1 MTLRVVHLVTSFDT
15 GGLQNG
21 IVNLINNSDPNRV
34 EHVVLSMWSETG
46 LAERLNVGEVR
57 SLGLGRGRV
66 PHAWRRVAEELKDL
80 SPHVLHTR
88 NWGTYPDGVRAARAA
103 GVKACVHG
111 FHGRDVH
118 NARGEILRRRV
129 LGRLLAF
136 RTSRIVTL
144 TPTMKREYVRDF
156 RVPAKMIEIIPNG
169 IDLGRVAEHEADEA
183 LRSSF
188 TVSAVGRLDPVK
200 NFSLLIRA
208 FHGCRHRAATDRL
221 VIAGDGPE
229 RSRLDELVRELDLGS
244 AVEFLGMRKDVPSV
258 LKAADVFVQPSI
270 YEGMSN
276 TLVEAMACGVPVVAT
291 DVGGNADVVGRD
303 GEGILVPSD
312 DVEALGSVLERLR
325 ANPGERRRLGAAGR
339 ERVTER
345 FALDRMVE
353 RYTSLYEEVVE
364 SAVGRPV
371 MGGR

>member
-1 MTLRVVHLVTSFDT
+1 MSLRVVHLVTSFDT

-21 IVNLINNSDPNRV
+21 IVNLINHSDALRV
-34 EHVVLSMWSETG
+34 EHVVLSMWPETD
-46 LAERLNVGEVR
+46 LSWRLNAGKVQ
-57 SLGLGRGRV
+57 SLGLERGRV
-66 PHAWRRVAEELKDL
+66 PRAWRRVAEALKEL
-80 SPHVLHTR
+80 SPQVLHTR
-88 NWGTYPDGVRAARAA
+88 NWGTYPDGIRAARAA

-136 RTSRIVTL
+136 RTDRIVTL

-156 RVPAKMIEIIPNG
+156 RVPERMVEVIPNG
-169 IDLGRVAEHEADEA
+169 IDLARVGEHEADEG
-183 LRSSF
+183 LRSSY

-208 FHGCRHRAATDRL
+208 FHACRNRAPTDRL

-229 RSRLDELVRELDLGS
+229 RGRLEALVRDLGLGS
-244 AVEFLGMRKDVPSV
+244 AVVFLGLRKDVPAV

-276 TLVEAMACGVPVVAT
+276 TLVEAMACGVPVIAT

-303 GEGILVPSD
+303 DEAVLVPSGD
-312 DVEALGSVLERLR
+312 TTALRCALERLR
-325 ANPGERRRLGAAGR
+325 DDADERRRLGAAGR
-339 ERVTER
+339 DRVTER
-345 FALDRMVE
+345 FTLERMVE
-353 RYTSLYEEVVE
+353 RYTSLYEEVAG

-371 MGGR
+371 MEGR